1 MNNQEIRDL
10 AIKLGLPSNASLGD
24 IRTAFNKQVEQ
35 AIELEKNPPVP
46 TVTQFMNDFWDQYK
60 TLSVVDI
67 DEIEQIADIFL
78 YYLLCDDKIHS
89 KALKLKEEEFKE
101 DQENILNNLKI
112 LKGFCEVLLNSESNP
127 VEKLD
132 SIYNFCL
139 NDLKNIFPR
148 L

>member
-10 AIKLGLPSNASLGD
+10 ATKLGLPSNASLGD

-46 TVTQFMNDFWDQYK
+46 TVTKFMDDFWSQYK
-60 TLSVVDI
+60 TLTVVDI
-67 DEIEQIADIFL
+67 DEIEQIADVFL

-89 KALKLKEEEFKE
+89 KALKLKEEDFKE
-101 DQENILNNLKI
+101 AQKNILNNLKI